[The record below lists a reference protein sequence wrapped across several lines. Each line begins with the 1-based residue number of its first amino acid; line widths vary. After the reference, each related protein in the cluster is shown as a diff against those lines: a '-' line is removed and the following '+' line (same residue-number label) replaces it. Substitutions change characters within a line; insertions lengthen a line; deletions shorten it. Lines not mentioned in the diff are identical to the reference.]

1 LDAQKIAKTA
11 VLTSDLSECEK
22 SIEKKRKN
30 IEQEPAS
37 YKKHEKKMKKLKNQ
51 IVVPQYH
58 SQSSSSSSE
67 FGVYNSLL

>member
-1 LDAQKIAKTA
+1 MDAQKIAKTA

-22 SIEKKRKN
+22 SIVKKRKN
-30 IEQEPAS
+30 KEQEPAS
-37 YKKHEKKMKKLKNQ
+37 NKNHEKKMKKVKNQ

-58 SQSSSSSSE
+58 SQSSSISSE